1 MLQIGTWEYSKI
13 ILRVLASFWAP
24 REHFWTNISDSVKSW
39 NFQLLL
45 KMCQISLFFL
55 VFFEKNAFFFALFVL
70 EVPQSLGWVNDRL
83 WKLFWVSRL
92 HFEHLSSFVT
102 QIIKIL
108 GKLENSRITQKM
120 LENDTILLIF
130 GEIFG
135 FSHFPTPT
143 RGKRYVVAH
152 KTKLRFF
159 AVILSPSA

>member
-1 MLQIGTWEYSKI
+1 MLQIVVRVFNKM
-13 ILRVLASFWAP
+13 ILRELPSFWAP

-55 VFFEKNAFFFALFVL
+55 VFFEKNAFFALFVL

-83 WKLFWVSRL
+83 WKLSCVSRL
-92 HFEHLSSFVT
+92 HFEHLSSFVR